1 MKLDRDKFDE
11 VQDFGVW
18 ATNIEMYKTKIL
30 DFIMEHA
37 EGLSYIGKHLDQ
49 YNCGCSDQLMEKEP
63 DIRAEEAVW
72 EEFLDKV
79 DRLKAELYCLD
90 THQWEGESAKKDS
103 DDWTVFQYNGELIV
117 KVFLPFFLDFLDGD
131 LVKLRELATDYVH
144 EFRGFC
150 VLMCPECKRWL
161 IRY

>member
-72 EEFLDKV
+72 GGVLGQGGS
-79 DRLKAELYCLD
+79 LK
-90 THQWEGESAKKDS
+90 GR
-103 DDWTVFQYNGELIV
+103 VI
-117 KVFLPFFLDFLDGD
+117 LPGYAP
-131 LVKLRELATDYVH
+131 VGR
-144 EFRGFC
+144 
-150 VLMCPECKRWL
+150 
-161 IRY
+161 